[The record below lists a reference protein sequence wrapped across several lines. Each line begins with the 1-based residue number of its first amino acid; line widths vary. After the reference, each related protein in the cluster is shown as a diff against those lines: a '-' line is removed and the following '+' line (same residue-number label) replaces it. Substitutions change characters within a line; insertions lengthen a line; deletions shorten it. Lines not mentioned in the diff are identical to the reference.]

1 MGTKRISFKTNF
13 ILTSAFIVGSGFLLL
28 GATHS
33 VGDYWVRIITL
44 MAIYSIMAI
53 SYTLVNGVTGI
64 FSLGHAGFIAVGAYT
79 AALLTLPIQQ
89 KAMSFFIAPL
99 IWPLNSIQMGFFP
112 ATIIAGL
119 VAAFAAFLVGYP
131 SLRVTGDYFAIATL
145 AFAEII
151 RIVIQNSY
159 SLTNGSLG
167 LKGIPP
173 YTNIWWAWGWLLV
186 TIIAVGSLKF
196 SSYGRA
202 LRAMSEDTVAARAMG
217 INVFKHQLMSFVVSG
232 FFAGI
237 GGALYAHWLTTI
249 DPRPTSLGIMLTFFV
264 LIMIVIGGLGS
275 ISGAVLGAIFFAFAA
290 QWLRIVE
297 SPMNF
302 FGITIPG
309 IPGMSMLIFAT
320 VFILIMLF
328 WRRGIMGKD
337 ELSWQYIYDHF
348 TKKAGDQD

>member
-1 MGTKRISFKTNF
+1 MKRISLKLNF
-13 ILTSAFIVGSGFLLL
+13 VLTTIFVIGTGFFLLWASNSF
-28 GATHS
+28 G
-33 VGDYWVRIITL
+33 GYWVRIITL
-44 MAIYSIMAI
+44 MGIYGIMAV

-79 AALLTLPIQQ
+79 AALLTLPVQQ
-89 KAMSFFIAPL
+89 KAMSFFIEPL
-99 IWPLNSIQMGFFP
+99 IWPLNSIQMGFLP
-112 ATIIAGL
+112 ATIIGGL

-131 SLRVTGDYFAIATL
+131 SLRVTGDYFAIATFG
-145 AFAEII
+145 FAEII
-151 RIVIQNSY
+151 RIAIQNTY
-159 SLTNGSLG
+159 GITNGSLG

-173 YTNIWWAWGWLLV
+173 YTTIWWAWGWLLV
-186 TIIAVGSLKF
+186 TLIVIGSLKF

-217 INVFKHQLMSFVVSG
+217 IDVFKHQLISFVVSG

-275 ISGAVLGAIFFAFAA
+275 LSGAVLGAIFFAFFA

-302 FGITIPG
+302 FGINIPG
-309 IPGMSMLIFAT
+309 IPGMSMLIFAII
-320 VFILIMLF
+320 FILIMLF
-328 WRRGIMGKD
+328 WRKGIMGKD
-337 ELSWQYIYDHF
+337 ELSWQYIYNHF
-348 TKKAGDQD
+348 SKKAGDQD

>member
-1 MGTKRISFKTNF
+1 MKRISVRTNF
-13 ILTSAFIVGSGFLLL
+13 ILTTIFVIGSGFFLLF
-28 GATHS
+28 ADNTF
-33 VGDYWVRIITL
+33 GDYWSRIITL
-44 MAIYSIMAI
+44 MAIYAIMAV

-89 KAMSFFIAPL
+89 KAMSFFIEPL
-99 IWPLNSIQMGFFP
+99 IWPLNSIQMGFLP
-112 ATIIAGL
+112 ATIIGGI
-119 VAAFAAFLVGYP
+119 VAAFFAFIVGYP
-131 SLRVTGDYFAIATL
+131 SLRLTGDYFAIATL
-145 AFAEII
+145 AFGEII

-159 SLTNGSLG
+159 SITNGALG

-173 YTNIWWAWGWLLV
+173 YTTVWWSWGWLLV
-186 TIIAVGSLKF
+186 TIIIIGSLKF

-202 LRAMSEDTVAARAMG
+202 LRALSEDTVAARAMG
-217 INVFKHQLMSFVVSG
+217 INVFKHQLTAFVVSG

-249 DPRPTSLGIMLTFFV
+249 DPRPTSLGIMLTFYV
-264 LIMIVIGGLGS
+264 LIMIVLGGLGS
-275 ISGAVLGAIFFAFAA
+275 ISGAVLGAVFFAIAA

-302 FGITIPG
+302 FGLTIPG

-328 WRRGIMGKD
+328 WRRGVMGKK
-337 ELSWQYIYDHF
+337 ELSWQYLYNLF
-348 TKKAGDQD
+348 LKKVGDQD

>member
-1 MGTKRISFKTNF
+1 MSAKRISFKTNF
-13 ILTSAFIVGSGFLLL
+13 ILTSALIVGSGFLLL

-33 VGDYWVRIITL
+33 VGDYWIRIITL
-44 MAIYSIMAI
+44 MAIYSIMAV

-99 IWPLNSIQMGFFP
+99 IWPLNSIQMGFLP

-159 SLTNGSLG
+159 SVTNGSLG
-167 LKGIPP
+167 LKSIPP

-186 TIIAVGSLKF
+186 TLIVIGSLKF

-202 LRAMSEDTVAARAMG
+202 LRAMSEDTVAAGAMG
-217 INVFKHQLMSFVVSG
+217 INVFKHQLVSFVVSG

-348 TKKAGDQD
+348 TKKVGDQD

>member
-1 MGTKRISFKTNF
+1 MKRISFKLNF
-13 ILTSAFIVGSGFLLL
+13 VLTTLFVIGTGFFLLWVSNSF
-28 GATHS
+28 G
-33 VGDYWVRIITL
+33 GYWPRIITL
-44 MAIYSIMAI
+44 MGIYGIMAV

-64 FSLGHAGFIAVGAYT
+64 FSLGHAGFIAIGAYT

-89 KAMSFFIAPL
+89 KAMSFFIEPL
-99 IWPLNSIQMGFFP
+99 IWPLNSIQMGFLP
-112 ATIIAGL
+112 ATIIGGL

-131 SLRVTGDYFAIATL
+131 SLRVTGDYFAIATFG
-145 AFAEII
+145 FAEII

-159 SLTNGSLG
+159 NITNGSLG
-167 LKGIPP
+167 LKSIPP
-173 YTNIWWAWGWLLV
+173 YTTIWWAWGWLLV
-186 TIIAVGSLKF
+186 TVIVIGSLKF

-217 INVFKHQLMSFVVSG
+217 IDVFKHQLISFVVSG

-275 ISGAVLGAIFFAFAA
+275 ISGAVLGAIFFAFFA

-302 FGITIPG
+302 FGINIPG
-309 IPGMSMLIFAT
+309 IPGMSMLIFAII
-320 VFILIMLF
+320 FILIMLF
-328 WRRGIMGKD
+328 RRKGIMGKD
-337 ELSWQYIYDHF
+337 ELSWQYIYNYF
-348 TKKAGDQD
+348 SKKAGDQD

>member
-1 MGTKRISFKTNF
+1 MKRIPFKINF
-13 ILTSAFIVGSGFLLL
+13 ILTTIFVIGTGFFLMF
-28 GATHS
+28 ANNS
-33 VGDYWVRIITL
+33 FGDYWVRIITL
-44 MAIYSIMAI
+44 MAIYGIMAT

-112 ATIIAGL
+112 ATIIAGV

-145 AFAEII
+145 GFAEII

-159 SLTNGSLG
+159 NITNGSLG

-173 YTNIWWAWGWLLV
+173 YTTIWWAWGWLLV
-186 TIIAVGSLKF
+186 TLIVLGSFKF

-217 INVFKHQLMSFVVSG
+217 INVFKHQLMALVVSG

-264 LIMIVIGGLGS
+264 LIMIVVGGLGS
-275 ISGAVLGAIFFAFAA
+275 LSGAVLGAIFFAFAA

-302 FGITIPG
+302 FGLRIPG
-309 IPGMSMLIFAT
+309 IPGMSMLIFAV

-328 WRRGIMGKD
+328 WRRGIMGRD
-337 ELSWQYIYDHF
+337 ELSWQYLYNHF
-348 TKKAGDQD
+348 SKKAGDQD

>member
-1 MGTKRISFKTNF
+1 MKRISFKTNF
-13 ILTSAFIVGSGFLLL
+13 LLTTVFVIGIGFLLL
-28 GATHS
+28 GASHS
-33 VGDYWVRIITL
+33 VGDYWIRIITL

-89 KAMSFFIAPL
+89 KTMSFFIAPL
-99 IWPLNSIQMGFFP
+99 IWPLNSIQIGFFP

-159 SLTNGSLG
+159 SVTNGSLG

-186 TIIAVGSLKF
+186 TIIAIGSLKF

-202 LRAMSEDTVAARAMG
+202 LRAMSEDTVAAGAMG

-297 SPMNF
+297 SPMKF

>member
-1 MGTKRISFKTNF
+1 MKRIPFKINF
-13 ILTSAFIVGSGFLLL
+13 ILTTIFVIGTGFFLLL
-28 GATHS
+28 ANNS
-33 VGDYWVRIITL
+33 FGDYWVRIITL
-44 MAIYSIMAI
+44 MAIYGIMAT

-64 FSLGHAGFIAVGAYT
+64 FSLGHAGLIAVGAYT

-119 VAAFAAFLVGYP
+119 VSAFAAFLVGYP
-131 SLRVTGDYFAIATL
+131 SLRVTGDYFAVATL
-145 AFAEII
+145 GFAEII

-159 SLTNGSLG
+159 SVTNGSLG

-173 YTNIWWAWGWLLV
+173 YTTIWWAWGWLLV
-186 TIIAVGSLKF
+186 TLIVLGSLKF

-217 INVFKHQLMSFVVSG
+217 INVFKHQLMAFIVSG

-264 LIMIVIGGLGS
+264 LIMIVVGGLGS
-275 ISGAVLGAIFFAFAA
+275 LSGAVIGAILFAFAA

-302 FGITIPG
+302 FGLTIPG
-309 IPGMSMLIFAT
+309 IPGMSMLIFAA

-337 ELSWQYIYDHF
+337 ELSWQYLYNHF
-348 TKKAGDQD
+348 SKKAGDQD

>member
-1 MGTKRISFKTNF
+1 MKKLSLKSNLV
-13 ILTSAFIVGSGFLLL
+13 LTALFLAASGLLL
-28 GATHS
+28 FWANGS
-33 VGDYWVRIITL
+33 LGDYWARIITL
-44 MAIYSIMAI
+44 MAIYGIMAV
-53 SYTLVNGVTGI
+53 SYTLVNGITGI
-64 FSLGHAGFIAVGAYT
+64 FSLGHAGFIAIGAYT
-79 AALLTLPIQQ
+79 AALLTLPVQQ
-89 KAMSFFIAPL
+89 KLASFFIQPL
-99 IWPLNSIQMGFFP
+99 IWPFNAIQMGFLP

-119 VAAFAAFLVGYP
+119 VAAFFAWLVGYP
-131 SLRVTGDYFAIATL
+131 SLRLTGDYFAIATL

-159 SLTNGSLG
+159 GLTNGTLG

-186 TIIAVGSLKF
+186 TVTVIASLKF

-202 LRAMSEDTVAARAMG
+202 LRALSEDTVASRAMG
-217 INVFKHQLMSFVVSG
+217 IDVFKHQLTAFVVSG

-275 ISGAVLGAIFFAFAA
+275 VTGAVIGAIFFAFSA

-309 IPGMSMLIFAT
+309 IPGMSMLIFS
-320 VFILIMLF
+320 VLFIVIMIF
-328 WRRGIMGKD
+328 WRRGIMGKE
-337 ELSWQYIYDHF
+337 ELSWNYLRNLF
-348 TKKAGDQD
+348 TGKAGD

>member
-1 MGTKRISFKTNF
+1 MKRIPFKINF
-13 ILTSAFIVGSGFLLL
+13 ILTTIFVIGTGFFLLF
-28 GATHS
+28 ANNS
-33 VGDYWVRIITL
+33 FGDYWVRIITL
-44 MAIYSIMAI
+44 MAIYGIMAT
-53 SYTLVNGVTGI
+53 SYTLVNGITGI

-145 AFAEII
+145 GFAEII

-159 SLTNGSLG
+159 SVTNGSLG

-173 YTNIWWAWGWLLV
+173 YTTIWWAWGWLLV
-186 TIIAVGSLKF
+186 TLIVLGSFKF

-217 INVFKHQLMSFVVSG
+217 INVFKHQLMAFIVSG

-275 ISGAVLGAIFFAFAA
+275 LSGAVLGAIFFAFAA

-302 FGITIPG
+302 FGLTIPG
-309 IPGMSMLIFAT
+309 IPGMSMLIFAV

-337 ELSWQYIYDHF
+337 ELSWQYLYNHF
-348 TKKAGDQD
+348 SKKAGDQD

>member
-1 MGTKRISFKTNF
+1 MKRISFKLNF
-13 ILTSAFIVGSGFLLL
+13 VLTTLFVIGTGFFLLWVSNSF
-28 GATHS
+28 G
-33 VGDYWVRIITL
+33 GYWDRIITL
-44 MAIYSIMAI
+44 MGIYGIMAV

-64 FSLGHAGFIAVGAYT
+64 FSLGHAGFIAIGAYT

-89 KAMSFFIAPL
+89 KAMSFFIEPL
-99 IWPLNSIQMGFFP
+99 IWPLNSIQMGFLP
-112 ATIIAGL
+112 ATIIGGL

-131 SLRVTGDYFAIATL
+131 SLRVTGDYFAIATFG
-145 AFAEII
+145 FAEII

-159 SLTNGSLG
+159 NITNGSLG
-167 LKGIPP
+167 LKSIPP
-173 YTNIWWAWGWLLV
+173 YTTIWWAWGWLLV
-186 TIIAVGSLKF
+186 TVIVIGSLKF

-217 INVFKHQLMSFVVSG
+217 IDVFKHQLISFVVSG

-275 ISGAVLGAIFFAFAA
+275 ISGAVLGAIFFAFFA

-302 FGITIPG
+302 FGINIPG
-309 IPGMSMLIFAT
+309 IPGMSMLIFAII
-320 VFILIMLF
+320 FILIMLF
-328 WRRGIMGKD
+328 RRKGIMGKD
-337 ELSWQYIYDHF
+337 ELSWQYIYNYF
-348 TKKAGDQD
+348 SKKAGDQD